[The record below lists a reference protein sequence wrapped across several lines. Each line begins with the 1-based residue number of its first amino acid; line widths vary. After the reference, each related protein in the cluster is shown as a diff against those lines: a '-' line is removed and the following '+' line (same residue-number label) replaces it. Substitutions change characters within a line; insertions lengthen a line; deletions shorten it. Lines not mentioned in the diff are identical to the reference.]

1 MERIEDTEIHR
12 SRRIIRTSIIGIAAN
27 VFLSLL
33 KAIIG
38 ILSHSIAIVLD
49 AVNNISDAAS
59 SLITIIGTRLA
70 GKKADRKH
78 PFGYGR
84 IEYLSAMLISMIVLY
99 AGITSFIESI
109 KKIIHPDTPDYST
122 ASLIIIA
129 AGVVVKLLLGNY
141 VKKTGE
147 EVNSDSL
154 VNSGE
159 DARMDALISMTTL
172 IAAVIY
178 LTTGISLEAWLG
190 ALISI
195 LIIKS
200 GAEMVMTTVSHL
212 LGEPA
217 DVSLAIA
224 LKKTVNE
231 FPEVSGVYDLFLHD
245 YGPDNYNGS
254 LHIEVKDT
262 LKASEIDRLIR
273 QITDTVYAKH
283 KVILTG
289 ISIYSMNT
297 KDQETVAVRDQVRKI
312 AMSFEH
318 VKGVHGFYLNR
329 KDQTMRFDVVVS
341 FDAQDR
347 SAVFADVIWA
357 IKDAYPGYDI
367 SANMDMDLNEA
378 DTK

>member
-1 MERIEDTEIHR
+1 MENTGEALR
-12 SRRIIRTSIIGIAAN
+12 SRKIIRTSIISIAAN
-27 VFLSLL
+27 VFLSAL
-33 KAIIG
+33 KAVIG
-38 ILSHSIAIVLD
+38 LLSHSIAIVLD

-70 GKKADRKH
+70 GKKADRRH

-99 AGITSFIESI
+99 AGITSFIESV
-109 KKIIHPDTPDYST
+109 KKIIHPDIPDYSPV
-122 ASLIIIA
+122 SLLIIA
-129 AGVVVKLLLGNY
+129 AGVLVKLLLGNY

-147 EVNSDSL
+147 AVNSDSL

-159 DARMDALISMTTL
+159 DARMDALISATTL

-178 LTTGISLEAWLG
+178 LTAGISLEAWLG

-217 DVSLAIA
+217 DVKLAIA

-231 FPEVSGVYDLFLHD
+231 FPEVSGVYDLILHD

-262 LKASEIDRLIR
+262 MTANEIDQLTRE
-273 QITDTVYAKH
+273 ITAAVYAKH
-283 KVILTG
+283 SVILSA
-289 ISIYSMNT
+289 ISVYSLNT
-297 KDQETVAVRDQVRKI
+297 RNKEVVRIHDEVRKI
-312 AMSFEH
+312 VLSHKH
-318 VKGVHGFYLNR
+318 VKQMHGFYLNL
-329 KDQTMRFDVVVS
+329 KDKVMRFDAVVS
-341 FDAQDR
+341 FDADDR
-347 SAVFADVIWA
+347 NRVFEEAVASVKEAFPDYDV
-357 IKDAYPGYDI
+357 
-367 SANMDMDLNEA
+367 STNMDMDLNEVEV
-378 DTK
+378 K

>member
-1 MERIEDTEIHR
+1 MENTVEALR
-12 SRRIIRTSIIGIAAN
+12 SRKIIRTSIIGSAAN
-27 VFLSLL
+27 VFLSAL
-33 KAIIG
+33 KAVIG
-38 ILSHSIAIVLD
+38 LLSHSIAIVLD

-70 GKKADRKH
+70 GKKADRRH

-109 KKIIHPDTPDYST
+109 KKIIHPDIPDYST
-122 ASLIIIA
+122 ASLIIIG
-129 AGVVVKLLLGNY
+129 AGVLVKVLLGSY

-154 VNSGE
+154 INSGE
-159 DARMDALISMTTL
+159 DARMDALISVTTL

-217 DVSLAIA
+217 DVKLAIA

-231 FPEVSGVYDLFLHD
+231 FPEVSGVYDLVLHD

-262 LKASEIDRLIR
+262 MTANEIDQLIR
-273 QITDTVYAKH
+273 EITDAVYVKH
-283 KVILTG
+283 SVLLTAISVYSLNTRNKEVIRILDEV
-289 ISIYSMNT
+289 
-297 KDQETVAVRDQVRKI
+297 KKI
-312 AMSFEH
+312 VLSHEH
-318 VKGVHGFYLNR
+318 VKQMHGFYLNQ
-329 KDQTMRFDVVVS
+329 KDKVMRFDAVVS
-341 FDAQDR
+341 FDADDR
-347 SAVFADVIWA
+347 NRVFEETLASVKEAFPD
-357 IKDAYPGYDI
+357 YDI
-367 SANMDMDLNEA
+367 SANMDMDLNEVEM
-378 DTK
+378 K

>member
-1 MERIEDTEIHR
+1 MENTGEVLR
-12 SRRIIRTSIIGIAAN
+12 SRKIIRTSIIGIAAN
-27 VFLSLL
+27 VFLSAL
-33 KAIIG
+33 KAVIG
-38 ILSHSIAIVLD
+38 LLSHSIAIVLD

-70 GKKADRKH
+70 DKKADRRH

-99 AGITSFIESI
+99 AGITSFIESV
-109 KKIIHPDTPDYST
+109 KKIIHPDIPDYSP
-122 ASLIIIA
+122 ASLLIIA
-129 AGVVVKLLLGNY
+129 AGVLVKLLLGNY

-147 EVNSDSL
+147 AVNSDSL

-159 DARMDALISMTTL
+159 DARMDALISVTTL

-178 LTTGISLEAWLG
+178 LTAGISLEAWLG

-200 GAEMVMTTVSHL
+200 GAEMVMTTVSHQ

-217 DVSLAIA
+217 DVKLAIA

-231 FPEVSGVYDLFLHD
+231 FPEVSGVYDLILHD

-262 LKASEIDRLIR
+262 MTANEIDQLTRE
-273 QITDTVYAKH
+273 ITAAVYAKH
-283 KVILTG
+283 SVILSA
-289 ISIYSMNT
+289 ISVYSLNT
-297 KDQETVAVRDQVRKI
+297 RNKEVVRIHDEVRKI
-312 AMSFEH
+312 VLSHEH
-318 VKGVHGFYLNR
+318 VKQMHGFYLNL
-329 KDQTMRFDVVVS
+329 KDKAMRFDAVVS
-341 FDAQDR
+341 FDANDR
-347 SAVFADVIWA
+347 NRVFQEAVASVKEAFPDYDV
-357 IKDAYPGYDI
+357 
-367 SANMDMDLNEA
+367 SANMDMDLNEVEV
-378 DTK
+378 K

>member
-1 MERIEDTEIHR
+1 MENTVEALR
-12 SRRIIRTSIIGIAAN
+12 SRKIIRTSIIGIAAN
-27 VFLSLL
+27 VFLSAL
-33 KAIIG
+33 KAVIG
-38 ILSHSIAIVLD
+38 LLSHSIAIVLD

-70 GKKADRKH
+70 GKKADRRH

-109 KKIIHPDTPDYST
+109 KKIIHPDIPDYST
-122 ASLIIIA
+122 ASLIIIG
-129 AGVVVKLLLGNY
+129 AGVLVKVLLGNY

-154 VNSGE
+154 INSGE
-159 DARMDALISMTTL
+159 DARMDALISVTTL

-190 ALISI
+190 ALISV

-217 DVSLAIA
+217 DVKLAIA

-231 FPEVSGVYDLFLHD
+231 FPEVSGVYDLVLHD

-262 LKASEIDRLIR
+262 MTANEIDQLIR
-273 QITDTVYAKH
+273 EITDAVYVKH
-283 KVILTG
+283 SVLLTAISVYSLNTRNKEVIRILDEV
-289 ISIYSMNT
+289 
-297 KDQETVAVRDQVRKI
+297 KKI
-312 AMSFEH
+312 VLSHEH
-318 VKGVHGFYLNR
+318 VKQMHGFYLNQ
-329 KDQTMRFDVVVS
+329 KDKVMRFDAVVS
-341 FDAQDR
+341 FDADDR
-347 SAVFADVIWA
+347 NRVFEETLASVKEAFPD
-357 IKDAYPGYDI
+357 YDI
-367 SANMDMDLNEA
+367 SANMDMDLNEVEM
-378 DTK
+378 K

>member
-1 MERIEDTEIHR
+1 MENTGEALR
-12 SRRIIRTSIIGIAAN
+12 SRKIIRTSIIGIAAN
-27 VFLSLL
+27 VFLSAL
-33 KAIIG
+33 KAVIG
-38 ILSHSIAIVLD
+38 LLSHSIAIVLD

-70 GKKADRKH
+70 GKKADRRH

-99 AGITSFIESI
+99 AGITSFIESV
-109 KKIIHPDTPDYST
+109 KKIIHPDIPDYSPV
-122 ASLIIIA
+122 SLLIIA
-129 AGVVVKLLLGNY
+129 AGVLVKLLLGNY

-147 EVNSDSL
+147 AVNSDSL

-159 DARMDALISMTTL
+159 DARMDALISATTL

-178 LTTGISLEAWLG
+178 LTAGISLEAWLG

-217 DVSLAIA
+217 DVKLAIA

-231 FPEVSGVYDLFLHD
+231 FPEVSGVYDLILHD

-262 LKASEIDRLIR
+262 MTANEIDQLTRE
-273 QITDTVYAKH
+273 ITAVVYEKH
-283 KVILTG
+283 SVVLSA
-289 ISIYSMNT
+289 ISVYSLNT
-297 KDQETVAVRDQVRKI
+297 RNKEVVRIHDEVRKI
-312 AMSFEH
+312 VLSHKH
-318 VKGVHGFYLNR
+318 VKQMHGFYLNL
-329 KDQTMRFDVVVS
+329 KDKVMRFDAVVS
-341 FDAQDR
+341 FDADDR
-347 SAVFADVIWA
+347 NRVFEEAVASVKEAFPDYDV
-357 IKDAYPGYDI
+357 
-367 SANMDMDLNEA
+367 STNMDMDLNEVEV
-378 DTK
+378 K

>member
-1 MERIEDTEIHR
+1 MENTGEVLR
-12 SRRIIRTSIIGIAAN
+12 SRKIIRTSIIGIAAN
-27 VFLSLL
+27 VFLSAL
-33 KAIIG
+33 KAVIG
-38 ILSHSIAIVLD
+38 LLSHSIAIVLD

-70 GKKADRKH
+70 GKKADRRH

-99 AGITSFIESI
+99 AGITSFIESV
-109 KKIIHPDTPDYST
+109 KKIIHPDIPDYSP
-122 ASLIIIA
+122 ASLLIIA
-129 AGVVVKLLLGNY
+129 AGVLVKLLLGNY

-147 EVNSDSL
+147 AVNSDSL

-159 DARMDALISMTTL
+159 DARMDALISATTL

-178 LTTGISLEAWLG
+178 LTAGISLEAWLG

-200 GAEMVMTTVSHL
+200 GGEMVMTTVSHL

-217 DVSLAIA
+217 DVKLAIA

-231 FPEVSGVYDLFLHD
+231 FPEVSGVYDLILHD

-262 LKASEIDRLIR
+262 MTANEIDQLTRE
-273 QITDTVYAKH
+273 ITAAVYAKH
-283 KVILTG
+283 SVILSA
-289 ISIYSMNT
+289 ISVYSLNT
-297 KDQETVAVRDQVRKI
+297 RNKEVVRIHDEVRKI
-312 AMSFEH
+312 VLSHEH
-318 VKGVHGFYLNR
+318 VKQMHGFYLNL
-329 KDQTMRFDVVVS
+329 KDKVMRFDAVVS
-341 FDAQDR
+341 FDADDR
-347 SAVFADVIWA
+347 NRVFEEAIASVKKAFPDYDV
-357 IKDAYPGYDI
+357 
-367 SANMDMDLNEA
+367 SANMDMDLNEVEV
-378 DTK
+378 K

>member
-1 MERIEDTEIHR
+1 MENTGEALR
-12 SRRIIRTSIIGIAAN
+12 SRKIIRTSIIGIAAN
-27 VFLSLL
+27 VFLSAL
-33 KAIIG
+33 KAVIG
-38 ILSHSIAIVLD
+38 LLSHSIAIVLD

-70 GKKADRKH
+70 GKKADRRH

-109 KKIIHPDTPDYST
+109 KKIIHPDIPDYSS
-122 ASLIIIA
+122 ASLLIIA
-129 AGVVVKLLLGNY
+129 AGVLVKLLLGNY

-147 EVNSDSL
+147 AVNSDSL
-154 VNSGE
+154 INSGE
-159 DARMDALISMTTL
+159 DARMDALISATTL

-178 LTTGISLEAWLG
+178 LTAGVSLEAWLG

-217 DVSLAIA
+217 AVKLAIA

-231 FPEVSGVYDLFLHD
+231 FPEVSGVYDLVLHD

-262 LKASEIDRLIR
+262 MTANEIDQLTRE
-273 QITDTVYAKH
+273 ITAVVYEKH
-283 KVILTG
+283 SVILSA
-289 ISIYSMNT
+289 ISVYSLNT
-297 KDQETVAVRDQVRKI
+297 RNKEVVRVHDEVRKI
-312 AMSFEH
+312 VLSHKH
-318 VKGVHGFYLNR
+318 VKQMHGFYLNL
-329 KDQTMRFDVVVS
+329 KNKVMRFDVVVS
-341 FDAQDR
+341 FDADDR
-347 SAVFADVIWA
+347 NRVFEDAVASVKKAFPDYDV
-357 IKDAYPGYDI
+357 
-367 SANMDMDLNEA
+367 SENMDMDLNEV
-378 DTK
+378 DVK

>member
-1 MERIEDTEIHR
+1 MENTVEALR
-12 SRRIIRTSIIGIAAN
+12 SRKIIRTSIIGIAAN
-27 VFLSLL
+27 VFLSAL
-33 KAIIG
+33 KAVIG
-38 ILSHSIAIVLD
+38 LLSHSIAIVLD

-70 GKKADRKH
+70 GKKADRRH

-109 KKIIHPDTPDYST
+109 KKIIHPDIPDYST
-122 ASLIIIA
+122 ASLIIIG
-129 AGVVVKLLLGNY
+129 AGVLVKVLLGSY

-154 VNSGE
+154 INSGE
-159 DARMDALISMTTL
+159 DARMDALISVTTL

-217 DVSLAIA
+217 DVKLAIA

-231 FPEVSGVYDLFLHD
+231 FPEVSGVYDLVLHD

-262 LKASEIDRLIR
+262 MTANEIDQLIR
-273 QITDTVYAKH
+273 EITDAVYVKH
-283 KVILTG
+283 SVLLTAISVYSLNTRNKEVIRILDEV
-289 ISIYSMNT
+289 
-297 KDQETVAVRDQVRKI
+297 KKI
-312 AMSFEH
+312 VLSHEH
-318 VKGVHGFYLNR
+318 VKQMHGFYLNQ
-329 KDQTMRFDVVVS
+329 KDKVMRFDAVVS
-341 FDAQDR
+341 FDADDR
-347 SAVFADVIWA
+347 NRVFEETLASVKEAFPD
-357 IKDAYPGYDI
+357 YDI
-367 SANMDMDLNEA
+367 SANMDMDLNEVEM
-378 DTK
+378 K

>member
-1 MERIEDTEIHR
+1 MDTEQIR
-12 SRRIIRTSIIGIAAN
+12 SRQIIRTSIIGIAAN

-70 GKKADRKH
+70 SKKADRKH

-84 IEYLSAMLISMIVLY
+84 IEYLSALTISVIILY

-109 KKIIHPDTPDYST
+109 KKIIHPDTPDYSF
-122 ASLIIIA
+122 ASLVIISA
-129 AGVVVKLLLGNY
+129 AVVVKLLLGSY
-141 VKKTGE
+141 FRKVGK

-159 DARMDALISMTTL
+159 EAKMDVLISASTL
-172 IAAVIY
+172 VAAAVY
-178 LTTGISLEAWLG
+178 LMTGISLEAWLG
-190 ALISI
+190 AVISI

-231 FPEVSGVYDLFLHD
+231 FPEVSGVYDLILHD
-245 YGPDNYNGS
+245 YGPDSYNGS

-283 KVILTG
+283 KVVLTG
-289 ISIYSMNT
+289 ISIYSRNT
-297 KDQETVAVRDQVRKI
+297 QDKETIAVRDQVRKI

-329 KDQTMRFDVVVS
+329 RDQVMRFDVVVS

-347 SAVFADVIWA
+347 STVFEEVMKAVREAFPDF
-357 IKDAYPGYDI
+357 DI

-378 DTK
+378 ETK

>member
-1 MERIEDTEIHR
+1 METEALR
-12 SRRIIRTSIIGIAAN
+12 SRKIIRTSIIGIAAN
-27 VFLSLL
+27 VFLSAL
-33 KAIIG
+33 KAVIG
-38 ILSHSIAIVLD
+38 LLSHSIAIVLD

-70 GKKADRKH
+70 AKKADRKH

-84 IEYLSAMLISMIVLY
+84 IEYLSALVISMIILY

-109 KKIIHPDTPDYST
+109 KKIIHPDTPDYSF
-122 ASLIIIA
+122 ASLVIISA
-129 AGVVVKLLLGNY
+129 AVVVKLLLGGY
-141 VKKTGE
+141 FRKVGK

-154 VNSGE
+154 TNSGE
-159 DARMDALISMTTL
+159 EARMDVLISLSTL
-172 IAAVIY
+172 LAAAVY
-178 LTTGISLEAWLG
+178 LTKGISLEAWLG
-190 ALISI
+190 AVISI

-200 GAEMVMTTVSHL
+200 GTEMVMTTVSRI
-212 LGEPA
+212 LGESA

-231 FPEVSGVYDLFLHD
+231 FPEVSGVYDLILHD
-245 YGPDNYNGS
+245 YGPDSYNGS

-273 QITDTVYAKH
+273 QITDTVYEKH
-283 KVILTG
+283 KVVLTG
-289 ISIYSMNT
+289 ISIYSRNT
-297 KDQETVAVRDQVRKI
+297 KDQETIAVRDQVRKI

-329 KDQTMRFDVVVS
+329 RDQIMRFDVVVS

-347 SAVFADVIWA
+347 NAVFEEVMKAV
-357 IKDAYPGYDI
+357 KDAYPDYDI